1 MTPSVIAVELYT
13 TLIAI
18 GGAHWKHIHGLIV
31 PRDARMQLVTL
42 MRV

>member
-13 TLIAI
+13 TLIAV
-18 GGAHWKHIHGLIV
+18 GGAWKHIHGLIV
-31 PRDARMQLVTL
+31 PRDARMQVVTL